1 MDFSIHL
8 QFFLNRIEKS
18 SDKELI
24 ENHHKILLKHI
35 ECAKSLIIFK
45 EQLIQLYNEY
55 TKNLDINNME
65 LSTEIYDSIQNYI
78 NYLNKS
84 IEEIKIDGASQKN
97 IFKDNI
103 FYLSKF

>member
-8 QFFLNRIEKS
+8 EFFLNRIENL
-18 SDKELI
+18 SDKQLI
-24 ENHHKILLKHI
+24 ENHHKILISHI
-35 ECAKSLIIFK
+35 ECAKSLLIFK
-45 EQLIQLYNEY
+45 QQLIELYIEY

-65 LSTEIYDSIQNYI
+65 LPIEIYNSIQNYI
-78 NYLNKS
+78 NHLHKS
-84 IEEIKIDGASQKN
+84 IDEIKADGTIQKK